1 MKRWHMAILLVLV
14 LLVSSFTTMIADAQ
28 RTTDDSSFLP
38 KGTIFV
44 DDSNTQGP
52 WNGSSDFPYRYITDG
67 VLHAIDGD
75 TVYVMSGFYNET
87 VVINKSIYLRGQQQE
102 TTIIDGHN
110 IDSVVIVE
118 SPQVTIRRFTIR
130 NSGGYPEDAGIMVKA
145 NKTSITECTIYRAR
159 AGISVQN
166 SSQTTIASSRFH
178 TNGFGIFTSS
188 SVYVTI
194 DQCILYHNGAGVY
207 LFNTTCA
214 TITRSYA
221 DTNGIGFLCEQSSNI
236 DILDSAARDNDDNEG
251 GMFFVNCQYVN
262 IINCYLVHNGVGV
275 NLVDSAACYL
285 EACTFSLN
293 THFACKLL
301 RSSSS
306 ILLKNCVFTENL
318 RYGVYAENSMCS
330 ISWSNCFK
338 NENFGL
344 YAEASAIDAR
354 YNWWGASFGPSH
366 TGFSRAD
373 RATWDPREITYQ
385 PWLTFPMPE
394 IGPDWDLEKTFQK
407 PTYSDPWSGQIVFS
421 DLDSDADGVPDWWE
435 TKWGYLPSVWEDH
448 AHLDPDNDSLNN
460 IEECY
465 MDSSDSNPFKKDL
478 FLELDWTE
486 TLYGNNTNKP
496 AASDITLMIDAFA
509 QHNITLHVDIGP
521 LGGGEELPAQAVVS
535 YAEIITIYWDYFLH
549 SDLNNPRQRIFH
561 YGILCD
567 FSETAG
573 FAVMGWN
580 HLNAFIIGGQSLV
593 ENHPKS
599 TKSWLSLAAA
609 MHEVGHTCGLI
620 ATKFKGIDNKATIK
634 PYYKE
639 FWIYLSYKSI
649 LNYLYT
655 YSFMDYSDGS
665 HGRGDFNDWGNLD
678 FSFFKNTHFEYPIT

>member
-1 MKRWHMAILLVLV
+1 MSLSRGISMKRWHMAILLVLV
-14 LLVSSFTTMIADAQ
+14 LLVSSLTTMIADAQ

-275 NLVDSAACYL
+275 NLVESAACYL

-344 YAEASAIDAR
+344 YAEASAVDAR
-354 YNWWGASFGPSH
+354 YNWWGASSGPSH
-366 TGFSRAD
+366 IGFSRAD
-373 RATWDPREITYQ
+373 RATWDPREITYR

-407 PTYSDPWSGQIVFS
+407 PMYSDPWSGQIVFS

-465 MDSSDSNPFKKDL
+465 MDSSDSNP
-478 FLELDWTE
+478 
-486 TLYGNNTNKP
+486 
-496 AASDITLMIDAFA
+496 
-509 QHNITLHVDIGP
+509 
-521 LGGGEELPAQAVVS
+521 
-535 YAEIITIYWDYFLH
+535 
-549 SDLNNPRQRIFH
+549 
-561 YGILCD
+561 
-567 FSETAG
+567 
-573 FAVMGWN
+573 
-580 HLNAFIIGGQSLV
+580 
-593 ENHPKS
+593 
-599 TKSWLSLAAA
+599 
-609 MHEVGHTCGLI
+609 
-620 ATKFKGIDNKATIK
+620 
-634 PYYKE
+634 
-639 FWIYLSYKSI
+639 
-649 LNYLYT
+649 
-655 YSFMDYSDGS
+655 
-665 HGRGDFNDWGNLD
+665 
-678 FSFFKNTHFEYPIT
+678 